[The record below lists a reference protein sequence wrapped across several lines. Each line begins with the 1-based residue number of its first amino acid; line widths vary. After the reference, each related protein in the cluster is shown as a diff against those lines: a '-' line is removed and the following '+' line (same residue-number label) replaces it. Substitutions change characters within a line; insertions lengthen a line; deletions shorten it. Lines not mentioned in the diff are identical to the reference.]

1 MLQILG
7 GKHTGEKKKQ
17 SIEKINICTQ
27 LGMSFSSYLPGWN
40 WTSYPFLLFTAAV
53 LLLDALF
60 CLLSMGMK

>member
-27 LGMSFSSYLPGWN
+27 LGMSFASYLLGQN

-53 LLLDALF
+53 LFLDALF